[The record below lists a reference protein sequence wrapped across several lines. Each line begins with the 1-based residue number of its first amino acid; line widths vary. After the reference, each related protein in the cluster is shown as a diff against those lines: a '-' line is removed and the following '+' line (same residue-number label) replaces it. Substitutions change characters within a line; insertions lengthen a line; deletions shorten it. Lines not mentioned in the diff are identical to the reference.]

1 MISTVGHSIEKILNI
16 SHWKIRF
23 HDSRLKL
30 FQIRCLPELYFSYEI
45 VEGKKKMNPLVYEE
59 ELDGEGSYVHLLEN
73 DPFYQKLQLFLDRMG
88 DNHE

>member
-45 VEGKKKMNPLVYEE
+45 LEGKK
-59 ELDGEGSYVHLLEN
+59 
-73 DPFYQKLQLFLDRMG
+73 R
-88 DNHE
+88 